1 MSQPATQIAS
11 AEPFNP
17 IVTKFEY
24 PWPKG
29 ITPLERIIL
38 SANGDLQRML
48 SAFFALPITIDLI
61 YSQILTPNRPS
72 SSASPSTPI
81 VQKRQVHLLCEGR
94 TVCVATSSVTIT
106 SPECARLFLE
116 EKYAIGQ
123 LFRTLG
129 TAPKFALLKI
139 GTGEGNS
146 DGFKGAQKNEQG
158 HSTKLWRKYT
168 LDVDGVA
175 CEITEVFPDRELF
188 IHPEEW
194 LSKHPVQHSSR
205 RSSQAQRFLDSSEGP
220 LGS

>member
-1 MSQPATQIAS
+1 M
-11 AEPFNP
+11 
-17 IVTKFEY
+17 
-24 PWPKG
+24 
-29 ITPLERIIL
+29 L

-48 SAFFALPITIDLI
+48 RSVTTLSPLDLTAHALTCKNVPPFKRVFRAPHNDRPDL
-61 YSQILTPNRPS
+61 LPNFDPKSTFELRV
-72 SSASPSTPI
+72 AVHAHRAEAPSTPTM
-81 VQKRQVHLLCEGR
+81 RGPHSLRRNVHR
-94 TVCVATSSVTIT
+94 DNYV
-106 SPECARLFLE
+106 PECARLFLE
-116 EKYAIGQ
+116 DKYAIGQ

-146 DGFKGAQKNEQG
+146 DGFKGAQKHEQG

-168 LDVDGVA
+168 LDVEGVA

-194 LSKHPVQHSSR
+194 LSKQPVQHSSR
-205 RSSQAQRFLDSSEGP
+205 RSSQAQRCLDSSEGP